1 MKTKPALCLL
11 LASALVAALATPHLA
26 LAAEGKAP
34 SPQQQRMKACNAEA
48 KAKSLKGGERK
59 SFMSTCLKGE
69 PAAAAD
75 KQARRD

>member
-11 LASALVAALATPHLA
+11 LAAALAAPHFA

-34 SPQQQRMKACNAEA
+34 SPQQQRMKSCNAEA
-48 KAKSLKGGERK
+48 KARSLKGGDRK

-69 PAAAAD
+69 PAATPD